1 MKKGISIL
9 LISSL
14 LFSIFPSDMGV
25 IANEDTRNKIDL
37 NKAEGE
43 IDEGYN
49 IHVSDELLVDIK
61 EDSVSSLK
69 LKTSLNEEYIKV
81 NAELEI
87 DKNNHEVIVLGDVT
101 DNNEQITDYKYNIIL
116 HAVHEDV
123 FIATL
128 IDSKTG
134 EEYLLNS
141 VKLEASAVPLIPII
155 VGLVVRK
162 TVQEAIKK
170 YGKSA
175 VKDAILAQLKWPK
188 TISGKDL
195 IKMLEKVGFE
205 QVRQKGSHVTMKGP
219 NGNTFPIPLH
229 RELDRGTYNNIK
241 KLVENAIVPK

>member
-1 MKKGISIL
+1 MKKVICIL
-9 LISSL
+9 LIFSL
-14 LFSIFPSDMGV
+14 LFTILPSGLGV
-25 IANEDTRNKIDL
+25 IAIEDTRNKINL
-37 NKAEGE
+37 NKAEAE
-43 IDEGYN
+43 IEEGYN
-49 IHVSDELLVDIK
+49 IQLSDELPVDIK
-61 EDSVSSLK
+61 EDSESSLK
-69 LKTSLNEEYIKV
+69 LETSLIEEDIKV

-101 DNNEQITDYKYNIIL
+101 VENEQTTDYKFNIIL
-116 HAVHEDV
+116 HAVQEDV
-123 FIATL
+123 FIATF
-128 IDSKTG
+128 IDSNTG

-141 VKLEASAVPLIPII
+141 VKLEASAIPLIPII

-219 NGNTFPIPLH
+219 NGNTFPVPLH
-229 RELDRGTYNNIK
+229 RELDKGTYNNIK
-241 KLVENAIVPK
+241 KLVENAIVP